1 MKWLENLTWQKLIL
15 IVFLILVGLML
26 VRPDVG
32 EWAMQNIRDVA
43 RLVVEF
49 DVEYVLPTRVSC
61 YDWRNKLVSRY
72 VYKDLKLNTGL
83 KSGDFTRKANGL

>member
-32 EWAMQNIRDVA
+32 EWAMQNIRDVT
-43 RLVVEF
+43 RLVV
-49 DVEYVLPTRVSC
+49 DAL
-61 YDWRNKLVSRY
+61 DI
-72 VYKDLKLNTGL
+72 G
-83 KSGDFTRKANGL
+83 G